1 MARRRIPEGLY
12 EVTVQNGS
20 QSDTEPARRAA
31 PLRPAQQ
38 EAPTTQRGRRTRGAL
53 VAAARELFEERG
65 FRETRIADIAE
76 RSGTSYGTFYH
87 YFETKEAVLNEL
99 FTMVAG
105 EMFSASQM
113 NSNVP
118 DDPISRIEAAN
129 RQYFAAAARNAWLI
143 AVIDEMA
150 IRDPQ
155 FRDLKLQIRDLFLRR
170 NEAGIRRLQKEGAV
184 DSLLD
189 AEIAAAA
196 LGGMIEH
203 FTQMWFIHGVKFD
216 EEAAISTLTQ
226 LWAQALGL
234 PVPNR
239 ADA

>member
-1 MARRRIPEGLY
+1 M
-12 EVTVQNGS
+12 TVRNGS
-20 QSDTEPARRAA
+20 QSDTGTARPAAS
-31 PLRPAQQ
+31 LRPVPQ

-53 VAAARELFEERG
+53 VAAARELFEQRG

-87 YFETKEAVLNEL
+87 YFETKEAVLHEL

-113 NSNVP
+113 NSKVS
-118 DDPISRIEAAN
+118 DDAISKIEASN
-129 RQYFAAAARNAWLI
+129 RQYFAAEARNARLI

-150 IRDPQ
+150 IRDRQ
-155 FRDLKLQIRDLFLRR
+155 FRNLKLQIRDLFLRR
-170 NEAGIRRLQKEGAV
+170 NETAIRRLQDEGAV
-184 DSLLD
+184 DSRLD
-189 AEIAAAA
+189 AKIAAAA

-203 FTQMWFIHGVKFD
+203 FTQMWFIHDVKFE

-234 PVPNR
+234 PFNR
-239 ADA
+239 ADV

>member
-1 MARRRIPEGLY
+1 MA
-12 EVTVQNGS
+12 VQNGS
-20 QSDTEPARRAA
+20 QSDTEPARVATS
-31 PLRPAQQ
+31 LRPAQQ

-65 FRETRIADIAE
+65 FRETRISDIAE

-87 YFETKEAVLNEL
+87 YFETKESVLNEL

-118 DDPISRIEAAN
+118 DDAISKIEAAN
-129 RQYFAAAARNAWLI
+129 RQYIAAAARNAWLV

-170 NEAGIRRLQKEGAV
+170 NEAGIRRLQEEGVV
-184 DSLLD
+184 DSRLD
-189 AEIAAAA
+189 AEIAALA
-196 LGGMIEH
+196 LGGMVEH

-216 EEAAISTLTQ
+216 EEAAVLTLTQ

-234 PVPNR
+234 RFDR